1 MKASLLENF
10 EFSVSEIA
18 QLNVLQQNLV
28 SQYKTSFPDPL
39 TPKTIIILPS
49 LTLDEEILS
58 RTGGDHIFYEER
70 LLCLLLLLRMP
81 RTEIIYLSSL
91 PIDSVIIDYYLHLLS
106 GITGHHARKRLHLLS
121 CYDASC
127 RSLTEKILER
137 PLLLQK
143 IKNLIKKDQPTHIA
157 AYNITPL
164 EEIFSLEIGVPLYG
178 CSSANVSWG
187 SKSGS
192 RKIFKRANVIFPN
205 GFEDLY
211 SMDAVI
217 ESLIK
222 LKQNNST
229 LKKAVVKLNEG
240 FSGDGNAIFTYEGL
254 SKDIQN
260 GIEKELNNR
269 LKFVCKEIDFELF
282 FEKLAQMGGIVEE
295 FLDGEI
301 KTSPSVQCR
310 ITPANEVEIISTH
323 DQVLGGE
330 SNQTYLGASFPANHE
345 YAIELGFIGKK
356 IAEELKKEGV
366 LGRFGIDFMSIKE
379 SNEWKHYAIEINLR
393 KGGTTHPYL
402 MLQFLTNGHY
412 DYKKGSFRI
421 PHGNNRYYFT
431 TDNLVS
437 KEYRGITPEDLIDI
451 AICHN
456 LHFDATTQEGVM
468 FHMLGALSEFGK
480 MGVLC
485 VGKTPEKALQ
495 YYLETIDAL
504 KL

>member
-18 QLNVLQQNLV
+18 QLHVLHQKLI
-28 SQYKTSFPDPL
+28 SQYKAAFPDPL
-39 TPKTIIILPS
+39 SPKTIIILPS
-49 LTLDEEILS
+49 LTLDEEILF
-58 RTGGDHIFYEER
+58 RTGNDHIFYEER

-91 PIDSVIIDYYLHLLS
+91 PIDAVIIDYYLHLLS

-127 RSLTEKILER
+127 RSLTEKVLER

-143 IKNLIKKDQPTHIA
+143 IKDLTKKDQPTHIA
-157 AYNITPL
+157 AYNVTPL
-164 EEIFSLEIGVPLYG
+164 EEKFSLKIGVPLYG
-178 CSSANVSWG
+178 CSSEKCIWG

-192 RKIFKRANVIFPN
+192 RKIFKRAGVIFPN

-211 SMDAVI
+211 SKDAVI
-217 ESLIK
+217 ESLIELK
-222 LKQNNST
+222 LNYPK
-229 LKKAVVKLNEG
+229 LRKAVVKLNEG
-240 FSGDGNAIFTYEGL
+240 FSGDGNAIFNYEGIED
-254 SKDIQN
+254 DIHQK
-260 GIEKELNNR
+260 IYDELPKR
-269 LKFVCKEIDFELF
+269 IKFVCQAVDFKLF
-282 FEKLAQMGGIVEE
+282 FEKLEQMGGIVEE

-310 ITPANEVEIISTH
+310 ITPLNDVEIISTH

-330 SNQTYLGASFPANHE
+330 ANQTYLGASFPANLE
-345 YAIELGFIGKK
+345 YAVELGIIGEK
-356 IAEELKKEGV
+356 IAQELKKEGV

-379 SNEWKHYAIEINLR
+379 GNEWRHYAIEINLR

-412 DYKKGSFRI
+412 DYKKGCFRI
-421 PHGNNRYYFT
+421 PHGHNRYYFT
-431 TDNLVS
+431 TDNLIS

-495 YYLETIDAL
+495 YYQETVEVL
-504 KL
+504 RF

>member
-1 MKASLLENF
+1 MKASIFDNLD
-10 EFSVSEIA
+10 FSEKEK
-18 QLNVLQQNLV
+18 QRLQNLKEQLI
-28 SQYKTSFPDPL
+28 SQYISVFPDPL
-39 TPKTIIILPS
+39 SPKTIIILPS

-106 GITGHHARKRLHLLS
+106 GITGNHARKRLHLLS

-127 RSLTEKILER
+127 RSLTEKVLER
-137 PLLLQK
+137 PLLIQK
-143 IKNLIKKDQPTHIA
+143 IKDLIKKDQPTHIA
-157 AYNITPL
+157 AYNVTPL
-164 EEIFSLEIGVPLYG
+164 EEKFSLEIGVPLYG
-178 CSSANVSWG
+178 CSSANCSWG

-192 RKIFKRANVIFPN
+192 RKIFKQADVIFPK
-205 GFEDLY
+205 GYEDLY
-211 SMDAVI
+211 TKEAVI
-217 ESLIK
+217 EALVK
-222 LKQNNST
+222 LKQNNSA
-229 LKKAVVKLNEG
+229 LKKAVIKLNEG

-254 SKDIQN
+254 SEDTHN
-260 GIEKELNNR
+260 SIEKELHKR
-269 LKFVCKEIDFELF
+269 IKLVCKEVDFELF

-345 YAIELGFIGKK
+345 YAVELGFIGKK
-356 IAEELKKEGV
+356 IAEELKQMGV

-379 SNEWKHYAIEINLR
+379 GNKWKHYAIEINLR

-412 DYKKGSFRI
+412 DFTKGVFKI
-421 PHGNNRYYFT
+421 PHGHNRYYFT
-431 TDNLVS
+431 TDNLIS
-437 KEYRGITPEDLIDI
+437 KDYKGISPEDLIDI

-485 VGKTPEKALQ
+485 VGKTPEKAIE
-495 YYLETIDAL
+495 YYQETVEVL
-504 KL
+504 KF